1 MTAFDFYSAS
11 EASRVIGVSERR
23 VRQLA
28 ESGVLEVV
36 PGGLTLRISQESAH
50 AEREKRK
57 AQPPKAVKPARA
69 KPSDSVTA
77 TEVFAMAEA
86 LAERIMVR
94 ALEAGEADRQA
105 TREMNERVEKALKDE
120 LDKTRAEL
128 EIANR
133 ELEEMKIRARWWRV
147 PR

>member
-1 MTAFDFYSAS
+1 
-11 EASRVIGVSERR
+11 
-23 VRQLA
+23 
-28 ESGVLEVV
+28 
-36 PGGLTLRISQESAH
+36 
-50 AEREKRK
+50 
-57 AQPPKAVKPARA
+57 
-69 KPSDSVTA
+69 VTA

>member
-1 MTAFDFYSAS
+1 
-11 EASRVIGVSERR
+11 
-23 VRQLA
+23 
-28 ESGVLEVV
+28 
-36 PGGLTLRISQESAH
+36 
-50 AEREKRK
+50 
-57 AQPPKAVKPARA
+57 
-69 KPSDSVTA
+69 
-77 TEVFAMAEA
+77 MAEA

>member
-1 MTAFDFYSAS
+1 MADVYSAS
-11 EASRVIGVSERR
+11 ESARVIGVSERR

-28 ESGVLEVV
+28 DSGVLEVV
-36 PGGLTLRISQESAH
+36 SVPGEALKISQESAH
-50 AEREKRK
+50 AERQKRK
-57 AQPPKAVKPARA
+57 DQPPKPEKPARA

-105 TREMNERVEKALKDE
+105 TREMNARVEKALKDE
-120 LDKTRAEL
+120 LDRTRAEL